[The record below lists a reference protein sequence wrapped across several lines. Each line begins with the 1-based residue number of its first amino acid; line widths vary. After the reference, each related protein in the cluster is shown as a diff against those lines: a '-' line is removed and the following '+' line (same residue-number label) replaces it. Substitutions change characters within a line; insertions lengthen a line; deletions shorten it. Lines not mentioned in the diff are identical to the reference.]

1 MNPFGIN
8 KMNCSE
14 IDNTI
19 KPQTS
24 KDDVKQSENIEKK
37 ELISKK
43 GVTKPTIELDD
54 FFAYLDPKVV
64 EKIMQTPEES
74 RSRIV
79 KDMNQYEFDMNGAI
93 NILNSLG

>member
-1 MNPFGIN
+1 MNPFNVNKVNSSDIDTIKSGMSSDKEIKPEKAEKSQQIN
-8 KMNCSE
+8 KS
-14 IDNTI
+14 
-19 KPQTS
+19 
-24 KDDVKQSENIEKK
+24 
-37 ELISKK
+37 

-79 KDMNQYEFDMNGAI
+79 KDVHQYEFEINGAQ
-93 NILNSLG
+93 NILDSLG

>member
-1 MNPFGIN
+1 MNPFGLN
-8 KMNCSE
+8 KLNSSD
-14 IDNTI
+14 IDTI
-19 KPQTS
+19 KSQTS
-24 KDDVKQSENIEKK
+24 KDNAKKLENLEKADVIAKS
-37 ELISKK
+37 

>member
-1 MNPFGIN
+1 MNPFGLN
-8 KMNCSE
+8 KLNSSD
-14 IDNTI
+14 IDTI
-19 KPQTS
+19 KSQTS
-24 KDDVKQSENIEKK
+24 KDNAKKLENFEKADVIAKS
-37 ELISKK
+37 

-79 KDMNQYEFDMNGAI
+79 RDVHQYEFDIDGAK
-93 NILNSLG
+93 NILDSLG

>member
-8 KMNCSE
+8 KMNSSE